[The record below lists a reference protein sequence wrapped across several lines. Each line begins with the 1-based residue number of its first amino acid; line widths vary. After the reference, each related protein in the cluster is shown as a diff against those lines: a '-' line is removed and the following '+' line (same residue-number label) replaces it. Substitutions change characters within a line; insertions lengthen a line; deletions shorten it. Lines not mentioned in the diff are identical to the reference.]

1 VRTAIKYS
9 WIPGATFAALLAIAQ
24 TPGFERKVLQTADL
38 STPGKQAAVV
48 EVIIQPG
55 ASIGRHTHP
64 GEEAT
69 QIVEG
74 QGELTVAGQPA
85 KTVKAGE
92 AFVVP
97 SGVAHDICNT
107 GTTRLRASV
116 VFIVDKGKPLATPA
130 P

>member
-1 VRTAIKYS
+1 MRYS
-9 WIPGATFAALLAIAQ
+9 WIPGTVLAAVLASGQAQ
-24 TPGFERKVLQTADL
+24 NPGFERKVLDTADL

-48 EVIIQPG
+48 DVIIQPG
-55 ASIGRHTHP
+55 ANIGRHTHP

-74 QGELTVAGQPA
+74 QGELTIAGRPPR
-85 KTVKAGE
+85 TVKAGE
-92 AFVVP
+92 AFIVP
-97 SGVAHDICNT
+97 SGVAHDIRNT
-107 GTTRLRASV
+107 GTTRLRAAV